1 MKLFLT
7 LIATLTL
14 GACGTVGT
22 IESPV
27 IFSDGAGLD
36 FTSYESVVVLD
47 FGDGTDEKDV
57 PDYAGSN
64 FADRIVAEIRGT
76 GAFTNVSR
84 ESGDEQAL
92 VISGE
97 ITRYDEGNPGLKLI
111 VGFGAGG
118 THFDA
123 LVRFSDAESDELLA
137 ELVVDKNSWAL
148 GGALAA
154 GQTVEQFMKSSAEKI
169 AKELVHAQDRNGQ
182 PQPGG

>member
-1 MKLFLT
+1 MRLFLT

-14 GACGTVGT
+14 AACGTVGT
-22 IESPV
+22 IESPM
-27 IFSDGAGLD
+27 ISDDGAGLD

-64 FADRIVAEIRGT
+64 FADRIVAEVRGT
-76 GAFTNVSR
+76 GAFTSVSR
-84 ESGDEQAL
+84 EFGDEQAI

-97 ITRYDEGNPGLKLI
+97 ITRYHEGNPGLKLI

-123 LVRFSDAESDELLA
+123 LVRFSDAESDQLLGQ
-137 ELVVDKNSWAL
+137 LVVDKNSWAL

-154 GQTVEQFMKSSAEKI
+154 SQTVEQFMKASAEKI
-169 AKELVHAQDRNGQ
+169 AKELARAKIGME
-182 PQPGG
+182 P